1 MLRVLVGDA
10 PLLLLLF
17 TVLCAGTVMIS
28 LVVAITREFVV
39 VVSHIQRIGCQP
51 DKTTRYFIRWPIPH
65 VGLLNRGKKKKKAR
79 QRFWVTVEKFRTCN
93 TQPIIFAKMTL
104 DPSAPSGSGSTFGLS
119 PVVSAMLSGVMG
131 VCVVCVA
138 PCVLLAPRCV

>member
-1 MLRVLVGDA
+1 MLRVLVGGA

-17 TVLCAGTVMIS
+17 TVLCACRVMVS
-28 LVVAITREFVV
+28 LVVAITRGFVA

-65 VGLLNRGKKKKKAR
+65 VGLLNSGGGGKAW

-93 TQPIIFAKMTL
+93 TQPIILAKMTL

-119 PVVSAMLSGVMG
+119 PVVSAMLSGVIG
-131 VCVVCVA
+131 ACVVCVA